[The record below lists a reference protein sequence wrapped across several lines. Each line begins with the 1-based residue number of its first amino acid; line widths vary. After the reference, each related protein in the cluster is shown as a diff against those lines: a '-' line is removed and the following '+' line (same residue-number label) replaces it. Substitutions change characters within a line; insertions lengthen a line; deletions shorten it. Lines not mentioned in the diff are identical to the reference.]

1 MTFAKLRVRAMMVA
15 LLLSIFAVGGR
26 GVSAQTNAY
35 ATAFTTSITYQNIGA
50 GTANINLTIY
60 SSTGVA
66 SPVPA
71 STLAQNGAG
80 SFFVGSVSSFGTSF
94 NGSAVI
100 SADQPIAATLVQI
113 PAAASVVKNRPLSNG
128 FSSGSA
134 TVLIPTVLKSFANY
148 TSKFVIQN
156 TDSVAN
162 DFKIEFVT
170 PTGVSYTA
178 NPTNIL
184 PNASVY
190 YDAGTI
196 AELGASFNGS
206 VRVTATKNGTTNPG
220 SAVGTALELQTNG
233 AGAYAS
239 QAFPSTA
246 AANKVYMATSL
257 CNLVIP
263 SGATTSFYAVQNAG
277 TSAASVTVTYVGTA
291 NGNPVNVTSPAVT
304 IAAGSKASF
313 NPCSQGAT
321 TLAPNGFSGSATI
334 NSNQPIL
341 AIGKVSGGGL
351 YTAFEG
357 ATAGSAKT
365 ALPYVRWLAPAQGGQ
380 QTFIAIQN
388 VGTAAATNVTVKY
401 YNASGALIGT
411 HTIPSIGIGAK
422 ASSNPTSATPSAAGM
437 GVGGGS
443 AVVEGNGAS
452 LIVVTRVTSPVGTS
466 TTGEDYNGIPF
477 N

>member
-35 ATAFTTSITYQNIGA
+35 ATAFTTSITYQNIGT
-50 GTANINLTIY
+50 GTANINLTVY
-60 SSTGVA
+60 SSSGTPSA
-66 SPVPA
+66 IPA

-80 SFFVGSVSSFGTSF
+80 SYFVGSVSGLGTTF

-100 SADQPIAATLVQI
+100 SADQPIAATLVQV
-113 PAAASVVKNRPLSNG
+113 PATASQVKNRPLSNG
-128 FSSGSA
+128 FSSGSDV
-134 TVLIPTVLKSFANY
+134 VLIPTVLKSFANY

-162 DFKIEFVT
+162 DFTVQFINPANGAV
-170 PTGVSYTA
+170 VHTA
-178 NPTNIL
+178 NPTNVL
-184 PNASVY
+184 PNTSVY

-196 AELGASFNGS
+196 AALTSTFNGS
-206 VRVTATKNGTTNPG
+206 VKVTAVKTGTSNPG

-233 AGAYAS
+233 VGAYAS
-239 QAFPSTA
+239 QAFPASA
-246 AANKVYMATSL
+246 AATKVFMATSL
-257 CNLVIP
+257 CNLQIP

-277 TSAASVTVTYVGTA
+277 SASANVTVTYVGTA
-291 NGNPVNVTSPAVT
+291 GSTPVNVTTNPVAV
-304 IAAGSKASF
+304 AAGAKASF
-313 NPCSQGAT
+313 NPCSAGV
-321 TLAPNGFSGSATI
+321 PNNFSGSATI
-334 NSNQPIL
+334 NSTQPIL
-341 AIGKVSGGGL
+341 AIGKVNGAGL

-357 ATAGSAKT
+357 ATVGSAKT
-365 ALPYVRWLAPAQGGQ
+365 ALPYVRWLTAAQGGQ

-388 VGTAAATNVTVKY
+388 VGTTAATNVTVKY
-401 YNASGALIGT
+401 YSGSGTLLGT
-411 HTIPSIGIGAK
+411 HTIASIAPGAK
-422 ASSNPTSATPSAAGM
+422 ASSNPTSAGVTSI

-443 AVVEGNGAS
+443 AVIEGTN
-452 LIVVTRVTSPVGTS
+452 LIVIARVQTPVTGG

>member
-35 ATAFTTSITYQNIGA
+35 ATAFTTSITYQNIGT
-50 GTANINLTIY
+50 GTANINLTVY
-60 SSTGVA
+60 SSSGTPSA
-66 SPVPA
+66 IPA

-80 SFFVGSVSSFGTSF
+80 SYFVGSVSGLGTTF

-113 PAAASVVKNRPLSNG
+113 PAAASQVKNRPLSNG
-128 FSSGSA
+128 FSSGSDV
-134 TVLIPTVLKSFANY
+134 VLIPTVLKSFANY

-162 DFKIEFVT
+162 DFTVQFINPANGAV
-170 PTGVSYTA
+170 VHTA
-178 NPTNIL
+178 NPTNVL
-184 PNASVY
+184 PNTSVY

-196 AELGASFNGS
+196 AALTSTFNGS
-206 VRVTATKNGTTNPG
+206 VKVTAVKTGTTNPG

-233 AGAYAS
+233 VGAYAS
-239 QAFPSTA
+239 QAFPASA
-246 AANKVYMATSL
+246 AATKVFMATSL

-263 SGATTSFYAVQNAG
+263 SGSTTTFYAVQNAG
-277 TSAASVTVTYVGTA
+277 TSSASVTVTYVGNAGST
-291 NGNPVNVTSPAVT
+291 PVNVTSTATT
-304 IAAGSKASF
+304 IAAGAKASF
-313 NPCSQGAT
+313 NPCG
-321 TLAPNGFSGSATI
+321 LAPNGFSGSATI
-334 NSNQPIL
+334 NSTQPIL
-341 AIGKVSGGGL
+341 AIGKVSGAGL

-388 VGTAAATNVTVKY
+388 VGTTAATNVTVKY
-401 YNASGALIGT
+401 YSGSGTLLGT
-411 HTIPSIGIGAK
+411 HTIPSIAAGAK
-422 ASSNPTSATPSAAGM
+422 ASSNPTSASPSAAGM

-443 AVVEGNGAS
+443 AVVEGTGAQ
-452 LIVVTRVTSPVGTS
+452 LIVVTRVTSPVTGG

>member
-35 ATAFTTSITYQNIGA
+35 ATAFTTSITYQNIGT
-50 GTANINLTIY
+50 GTANINLTVY
-60 SSTGVA
+60 SSSGTPSA
-66 SPVPA
+66 IPA

-80 SFFVGSVSSFGTSF
+80 SYFVGSVSGLGTTF

-113 PAAASVVKNRPLSNG
+113 PAAASQVKNRPLSNG
-128 FSSGSA
+128 FSSGSDV
-134 TVLIPTVLKSFANY
+134 VLIPTVLKAFANY

-162 DFKIEFVT
+162 DFTVQFINPANGAV
-170 PTGVSYTA
+170 VHTA
-178 NPTNIL
+178 NPTNVL
-184 PNASVY
+184 PNTSVY

-196 AELGASFNGS
+196 AALTGTFNGS
-206 VRVTATKNGTTNPG
+206 VKVTAVKTGTSNPG

-233 AGAYAS
+233 VGAYAS
-239 QAFPSTA
+239 QAFPGSA
-246 AANKVYMATSL
+246 AATKVFMATSL

-263 SGATTSFYAVQNAG
+263 SGSTTTFYAVQNAG
-277 TSAASVTVTYVGTA
+277 TASASVTVTYVGNAGST
-291 NGNPVNVTSPAVT
+291 PVNVTTAPTT
-304 IAAGSKASF
+304 IAAGAKASF
-313 NPCSQGAT
+313 NPCSAT
-321 TLAPNGFSGSATI
+321 GVPSGFSGSATI
-334 NSNQPIL
+334 NSSQPIL
-341 AIGKVSGGGL
+341 AIGKVSGAGL

-357 ATAGSAKT
+357 ATAGSAKI
-365 ALPYVRWLAPAQGGQ
+365 ALPYVRWLTPAQGGQ
-380 QTFIAIQN
+380 QTYIAIQN
-388 VGTAAATNVTVKY
+388 VGTSAATNVTVKY
-401 YNASGALIGT
+401 YSGAGALLGT
-411 HTIPSIGIGAK
+411 HTIPSIAAGAK
-422 ASSNPTSATPSAAGM
+422 ASSNPTSGGVTNM

-443 AVVEGNGAS
+443 AVVEGTGAS
-452 LIVVTRVTSPVGTS
+452 LIVVTRVTSPVTGG

>member
-35 ATAFTTSITYQNIGA
+35 ATAFTTSITYQNIGT
-50 GTANINLTIY
+50 GPANINLTVY
-60 SSTGVA
+60 SSTGTPSA
-66 SPVPA
+66 IPS

-80 SFFVGSVSSFGTSF
+80 SYFVGSVSGLGTTF

-113 PAAASVVKNRPLSNG
+113 PAAASSVKNRPLSNG
-128 FSSGSA
+128 FTSGSDV
-134 TVLIPTVLKSFANY
+134 VLIPTVLKSFANY

-162 DFKIEFVT
+162 DFVVQFIT
-170 PTGVSYTA
+170 SAGVAHTV
-178 NPTNIL
+178 NPTNVL
-184 PNASVY
+184 PNTSVY

-196 AELGASFNGS
+196 AALTGTFNGS
-206 VRVTATKNGTTNPG
+206 VKVTATKTGTSNPG
-220 SAVGTALELQTNG
+220 NAVGTALELQTNG
-233 AGAYAS
+233 VGAYAS
-239 QAFPSTA
+239 QAFPASA
-246 AANKVYMATSL
+246 AATKVFMATSL

-277 TSAASVTVTYVGTA
+277 TASASVTVNYVGTA
-291 NGNPVNVTSPAVT
+291 AGSPVNVTSSAVT
-304 IAAGSKASF
+304 IAAGAKGSF
-313 NPCSQGAT
+313 NPCG
-321 TLAPNGFSGSATI
+321 LAPSGFSGSATI
-334 NSNQPIL
+334 NSTQPIL

-351 YTAFEG
+351 FTAFEG

-401 YNASGALIGT
+401 YSGAGALLGT
-411 HTIPSIGIGAK
+411 HTIPSIAAGAK
-422 ASSNPTSATPSAAGM
+422 ASSNPTLASPSASGM

-443 AVVEGNGAS
+443 AVVEGAGAT

>member
-35 ATAFTTSITYQNIGA
+35 ATAFTTSITYQNIGT
-50 GTANINLTIY
+50 GTANINLTVY
-60 SSTGVA
+60 SSTGTPSA
-66 SPVPA
+66 IPA
-71 STLAQNGAG
+71 STLAANGAG
-80 SFFVGSVSSFGTSF
+80 SFFVGSVSGLGTTF

-113 PAAASVVKNRPLSNG
+113 PASASQVKNRPLSNG
-128 FSSGSA
+128 FSSGSG

-148 TSKFVIQN
+148 TSKFVVQN

-162 DFKIEFVT
+162 DFTVDFINPANGSV
-170 PTGVSYTA
+170 VYTA
-178 NPTNIL
+178 NPTNVA
-184 PNASVY
+184 PNTSVY

-196 AELGASFNGS
+196 AALTSTFNGS
-206 VRVTATKNGTTNPG
+206 VKVTAVKTGTSNAG

-233 AGAYAS
+233 VGAYAS
-239 QAFPSTA
+239 QAFPASA
-246 AANKVYMATSL
+246 AATKVFMATSL

-277 TSAASVTVTYVGTA
+277 TASASVTVTYVGAAGST
-291 NGNPVNVTSPAVT
+291 PVNVTTTATT
-304 IAAGSKASF
+304 IAAGAKASF
-313 NPCSQGAT
+313 NPCTAAGVPS
-321 TLAPNGFSGSATI
+321 GFSGSATI
-334 NSNQPIL
+334 NSTQPIL
-341 AIGKVSGGGL
+341 AIGKVNGGGL

-365 ALPYVRWLAPAQGGQ
+365 ALPYVRWLTPAQGGQ
-380 QTFIAIQN
+380 QTYIAIQN
-388 VGTAAATNVTVKY
+388 VGTSAASSVTVKY
-401 YNASGALIGT
+401 YSGAGALLGT
-411 HTIPSIGIGAK
+411 HTIPSIAAGAK
-422 ASSNPTSATPSAAGM
+422 ASSNPTSAGVTNM

-443 AVVEGNGAS
+443 AVVEGANAQ
-452 LIVVTRVTSPVGTS
+452 LIVVTRVTSPVTGG

>member
-50 GTANINLTIY
+50 GTANINLVVY
-60 SSTGVA
+60 SSTGTP
-66 SPVPA
+66 STVPS

-156 TDSVAN
+156 TDTVAN

-178 NPTNIL
+178 NPTNVL

-206 VRVTATKNGTTNPG
+206 VRVTATKNGTSNPG

-246 AANKVYMATSL
+246 AANKVYMASAL
-257 CNLVIP
+257 CDLVIP
-263 SGATTSFYAVQNAG
+263 SGKATTFYAVQNAS
-277 TSAASVTVTYVGTA
+277 TSPATVSVTYVSSAGGA
-291 NGNPVNVTSPAVT
+291 PLTSPQVT
-304 IAAGSKASF
+304 IAPGAKASF
-313 NPCSQGAT
+313 NPCGVT
-321 TLAPNGFSGSATI
+321 PVNFNGSATI

-341 AIGKVSGGGL
+341 AIGKVNGAGL

-357 ATAGSAKT
+357 ATAGTAKV
-365 ALPYVRWLAPAQGGQ
+365 ALPYVRWLTPAQGGQ

-388 VGTAAATNVTVKY
+388 VGTAAASNVTVKY
-401 YNASGALIGT
+401 YNASGTLLGT
-411 HTIPSIGIGAK
+411 HTIPSIAAGAK

-443 AVVEGNGAS
+443 AVVEGAGAS
-452 LIVVTRVTSPVGTS
+452 LIVVTRVQTPVGTG

>member
-60 SSTGVA
+60 SSTGTA

-178 NPTNIL
+178 NPTNVL

-246 AANKVYMATSL
+246 AANKVYMASAL

-277 TSAASVTVTYVGTA
+277 TSAASVTVNYVGSA
-291 NGNPVNVTSPAVT
+291 NGTAVNVTSPAVS
-304 IAAGSKASF
+304 IAAGAKASF
-313 NPCSQGAT
+313 NPCG
-321 TLAPNGFSGSATI
+321 LAPNNFNGSATI

-341 AIGKVSGGGL
+341 AIGKVSGAGL

-357 ATAGSAKT
+357 ATAGSTKV
-365 ALPYVRWLAPAQGGQ
+365 ALPYVRWLTPAQGGQ
-380 QTFIAIQN
+380 QTFVAIQN

-411 HTIPSIGIGAK
+411 HTIPSIAAGAK
-422 ASSNPTSATPSAAGM
+422 SSSNPTLATPSAAGM

-443 AVVEGNGAS
+443 AVVEGAGAS